1 MAVWL
6 TVVMLVV
13 HTDPGALAGLRER
26 WEALAAELPGYG
38 PFLGPDWA
46 ALWWEAFGAGSE
58 LLLLEHDEPAGGAL
72 MALHR
77 RPDGRILFI
86 GGEDVTD
93 YVGVAGGPGVHAGA
107 GEALVDWL
115 AVRDDWTAFEAVAV
129 PAESGFTAAAAL
141 AAVRH
146 GFDVTYAVEDSARMR
161 LPASWDAYLAL
172 IGKKERHELRRK
184 ERRLVR
190 EVGEL
195 AVHSEP
201 ALPDDVGRFVAW
213 HRRATGEKAQF
224 MDERM
229 ASFFHAAAR
238 RFAET
243 KALRLDTLLADGRPV
258 AATFGFA
265 DAAGYYLYNSAYD
278 PEVAVFSPGNV
289 LLGFLI
295 RREIGEGRPVFD
307 FLRGHE
313 TYKFR
318 LGAEARPLR
327 RLRVARPVRPGAAKG
342 TD

>member
-1 MAVWL
+1 
-6 TVVMLVV
+6 MLAI
-13 HTDPGALAGLRER
+13 HSDPADLVRLHAR
-26 WEALAAELPGYG
+26 WKALAAATPGYG

-46 ALWWEAFGAGSE
+46 ALWWDTFGADSD
-58 LLLLEHDEPAGGAL
+58 LLLLDHDGPSGGFL

-77 RPDGRILFI
+77 RPDGRILFV

-93 YVGVAGGPGVHAGA
+93 YVGVVGAPDAHAGA
-107 GEALVDWL
+107 GETLVDWL
-115 AVRDDWTAFEAVAV
+115 AGRDDWTSLEAVAV
-129 PAESGFTAAAAL
+129 PAESGFTVAAAL

-146 GFDVTYAVEDSARMR
+146 GFDVTFRNEDSARMR
-161 LPASWDAYLAL
+161 LPGSWAAYLER

-184 ERRLVR
+184 ERRLER
-190 EVGEL
+190 ELGEL
-195 AVHSEP
+195 DVRSEP
-201 ALPDDVGRFVAW
+201 VLPEDVDRFVAW
-213 HRRATGEKAQF
+213 HRQAAGDKGQF
-224 MDERM
+224 MDEPM
-229 ASFFHAAAR
+229 AAFFRGAAR
-238 RFAET
+238 RFAGT
-243 KALRLDTLLADGRPV
+243 KALRLDTLFAGGEAV

-295 RREIGEGRPVFD
+295 RKEIEEGVPVFD

-327 RLRVARPVRPGAAKG
+327 RLRVARPVHPGAAKG
-342 TD
+342 TE